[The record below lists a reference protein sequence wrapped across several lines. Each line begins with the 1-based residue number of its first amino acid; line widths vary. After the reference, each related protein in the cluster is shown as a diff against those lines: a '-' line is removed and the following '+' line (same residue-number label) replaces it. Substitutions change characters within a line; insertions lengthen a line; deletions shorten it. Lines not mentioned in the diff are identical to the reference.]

1 MALQEQLPWLRLYVS
16 VLNCPKVQRLPAPL
30 FKHWINLLCVAR
42 SQDGILPGIADIAFA
57 LRIDVAEAET
67 VVARLVDACLIDR
80 TESGFMPHN
89 WRIRQYRSDSSTERV
104 RRHRLKRNVTETDEP
119 EIGADSLKRYGNG
132 LASISTR
139 NNSLTRLGCFGGL
152 ATTQANWMISFLSPN
167 QGIGVG

>member
-1 MALQEQLPWLRLYVS
+1 MCGLWIADDYKIMALQEQLPWLRLYVS

-80 TESGFMPHN
+80 TESGFMRHN

-132 LASISTR
+132 LAWDYRELQERINDGFTLRS
-139 NNSLTRLGCFGGL
+139 
-152 ATTQANWMISFLSPN
+152 
-167 QGIGVG
+167 